1 MISLA
6 KNGRLKASKLLASA
20 AAAVMAASSVSVSAF
35 AEEINAAVAAEKN
48 SDISFEVIESE
59 IFYPEDGFSL
69 TTGAVDLRSGKYE
82 RWIERVVL
90 PDEVEKFYYNLYHW
104 TNGDGSNDL
113 LIDISSLETK
123 SSSGKQYYA
132 AKAFEVITDAPL
144 SISDSN
150 YYFAASRAAYDAFD
164 RDHPEVFWLNG
175 RTKMLAEPDPDFTD
189 EGKIK
194 YKFYFLVSSFD
205 GTFNIF
211 NDEYQ
216 SADAIRNGI
225 AKREEYIEKINMDEV
240 HSAGYYQQVKAFN
253 KWLTEHNEYNTI
265 VASGGSG
272 EGDMVRECMSALEGR
287 TGNDGPVCEAYARA
301 MKVLCDRAM
310 IPCILVDGVAGED
323 HMWNYIKMG
332 DGNWYL
338 VDVTWNDPTGE
349 SSGAISG
356 AECEDYLLIGSANSL
371 LKGREITNKASS
383 KGVSF
388 LNQPDLAVNDY
399 VPSEDEAEHAVLE
412 ADEGAVIWY
421 IGSDGGEE
429 KQVYNGD
436 KLEWGGGIRVE
447 IPVSVAPTKPN
458 IFVDNWLHD
467 CYRSGDSWVSGIDEY
482 DEVPIESKMTVKFNL
497 QDDAIDFVE
506 RLYQNTLNRGSD
518 PSGLSTH
525 VRDLKNGDS
534 ASTVAYRF
542 VFSSEFQNANLSNE
556 EIVKRMYNMFLSR
569 DPDPA
574 GLENWVNIL
583 EKGCSVGYLF
593 YGFTQSKE
601 FGELCD
607 SYGFVKGNWQPE
619 ENRDKSPNLTAF
631 VSRLYEKILGRT
643 PDVGG
648 LNNHTGAYLENRD
661 TYQLAYNFIFSSE
674 FTNKKLSDSDYVDTL
689 YRTFFNREPDNG
701 GKADWLNRITTQGY
715 SREDVL
721 AGFVGSQECIDL
733 VNSFGI

>member
-1 MISLA
+1 MA

-20 AAAVMAASSVSVSAF
+20 AAAVIAASSVSVSAF
-35 AEEINAAVAAEKN
+35 AEEISAAVAAEKN
-48 SDISFEVIESE
+48 TDILFEVRESE

-90 PDEVEKFYYNLYHW
+90 PDELVSFYDNLYFW
-104 TNGDGSNDL
+104 TDNYGSDDY
-113 LIDISSLETK
+113 LIDTSSLETVTVTDSNNNK
-123 SSSGKQYYA
+123 NSFYVV
-132 AKAFEVITDAPL
+132 KAFEIETDSL
-144 SISDSN
+144 MTRSEEN

-164 RDHPEVFWLNG
+164 RDHPEIFWLNG
-175 RTKMLAEPDPDFTD
+175 RTKMLINGYYTAD
-189 EGKIK
+189 GKIK
-194 YKFYFLVSSFD
+194 YIFYFAVASSD
-205 GTFNIF
+205 GSFNIF

-225 AKREEYIEKINMDEV
+225 AKREEYIEKIFKDEV
-240 HSAGYYQQVKAFN
+240 HSVGNYQQVKAFN

-265 VASGGSG
+265 VAGHGSG

-310 IPCILVDGVAGED
+310 IPCILVDGKAGED

-338 VDVTWNDPTGE
+338 VDSTWNDPTGGNA
-349 SSGAISG
+349 GAISG
-356 AECEDYLLIGSANSL
+356 GECEDYLLIGSANSL
-371 LKGREITNKASS
+371 SQGRTITNKAS
-383 KGVSF
+383 KDGVSF

-399 VPSEDEAEHAVLE
+399 VPSADEAEYAVLE
-412 ADEGAVIWY
+412 ADEGAVVWY
-421 IGSDGGEE
+421 IGNEGGAE

-542 VFSSEFQNANLSNE
+542 VFSNEFQNANMSNE

-583 EKGCSVGYLF
+583 ENGCSVGYLF

-607 SYGFVKGNWQPE
+607 SYGFVRGNWQPE

-689 YRTFFNREPDNG
+689 YRTFFNREPDDA
-701 GKADWLNRITTQGY
+701 GKADWLDRMANKGAT
-715 SREDVL
+715 REDVL

>member
-20 AAAVMAASSVSVSAF
+20 AAAVMAVSSVSVSAF
-35 AEEINAAVAAEKN
+35 AEEINAAEKN
-48 SDISFEVIESE
+48 SDILFEVRESE
-59 IFYPEDGFSL
+59 IFYPEEGFSL
-69 TTGAVDLRSGKYE
+69 STGAVDLRSGKYE
-82 RWIERVVL
+82 KWIERVVL
-90 PDEVEKFYYNLYHW
+90 PDEVEKFY
-104 TNGDGSNDL
+104 NDL
-113 LIDISSLETK
+113 YFWTDNYGSDDYLIDTSSLETV
-123 SSSGKQYYA
+123 SLSNGRQFYA
-132 AKAFEVITDAPL
+132 AKAFEIETN
-144 SISDSN
+144 SEFSESDWN

-175 RTKMLAEPDPDFTD
+175 ETKMLTSGYYTD
-189 EGKIK
+189 DGKIK
-194 YKFYFLVSSFD
+194 YVFYFAVSSYD
-205 GTFNIF
+205 GSFNVF
-211 NDEYQ
+211 ADEYQ
-216 SADAIRNGI
+216 STDAIRNGI
-225 AKREEYIEKINMDEV
+225 AKREEYIEKIFKDEV
-240 HSAGYYQQVKAFN
+240 HSVGNYQQVKAFN

-265 VASGGSG
+265 VAGHGSG

-310 IPCILVDGVAGED
+310 IPCILVDGKAGED

-338 VDVTWNDPTGE
+338 VDSTWNDPTGGNA
-349 SSGAISG
+349 GAISG
-356 AECEDYLLIGSANSL
+356 GECEDYLLIGSANPLSQ
-371 LKGREITNKASS
+371 GRTITNKASS

-388 LNQPDLAVNDY
+388 LNQPDLAVNDF

-412 ADEGAVIWY
+412 ADEGAVVWY

-458 IFVDNWLHD
+458 IFIDNWLED
-467 CYRSGDSWVSGIDEY
+467 CRLDGDYWVMDDIY
-482 DEVPIESKMTVKFNL
+482 CAVPNESKMTVKFNF

-518 PSGLSTH
+518 FGGLRTH

-542 VFSSEFQNANLSNE
+542 VFSNEFQNANMSNE
-556 EIVKRMYNMFLSR
+556 EIVKRMYKMFLSR

-607 SYGFVKGNWQPE
+607 SYGFVRGNWQPE

-631 VSRLYEKILGRT
+631 VSRLYEKILDRT

-648 LNNHTGAYLENRD
+648 LNDHTGSYLANKD
-661 TYQLAYNFIFSSE
+661 TYQLAYNFIFSEE
-674 FTNKKLSDSDYVDTL
+674 FLKKDLSNSDYVDTL
-689 YRTFFNREPDNG
+689 YRTFFNREPDDA
-701 GKADWLNRITTQGY
+701 GKADWLNRMATQDY
-715 SREDVL
+715 TREKVL
-721 AGFVGSQECIDL
+721 EGFVGSQECIDL

>member
-1 MISLA
+1 MA

-35 AEEINAAVAAEKN
+35 AEEISAAVAVEKN
-48 SDISFEVIESE
+48 SDILFEVRESE
-59 IFYPEDGFSL
+59 IFYPEEGFSL

-82 RWIERVVL
+82 KWIERVVL
-90 PDEVEKFYYNLYHW
+90 PDEVEKFYYDLYYW
-104 TNGDGSNDL
+104 TDNYGSDDY
-113 LIDISSLETK
+113 LIDTSLLETFSTK
-123 SSSGKQYYA
+123 DGTQYYA
-132 AKAFEVITDAPL
+132 AKAFEVETDVEFTG
-144 SISDSN
+144 SDWN

-175 RTKMLAEPDPDFTD
+175 RTKMLTNGYYTSD
-189 EGKIK
+189 GKIK
-194 YKFYFLVSSFD
+194 YIFYFAVASYD
-205 GTFNIF
+205 GTFNIL

-216 SADAIRNGI
+216 STAAIKSGI
-225 AKREEYIEKINMDEV
+225 AKREECLGKIFQETDGV
-240 HSAGYYQQVKAFN
+240 GSYRLVKSYN

-265 VASGGSG
+265 VSSHGSG
-272 EGDMVRECMSALEGR
+272 EDDMVRECLSALEGR
-287 TGNDGPVCEAYARA
+287 TGTVGPVCEAYARA

-323 HMWNYIKMG
+323 HMWNYIQMS

-338 VDVTWNDPTGE
+338 VDATWNDPTGGNAGAV
-349 SSGAISG
+349 SGN
-356 AECEDYLLIGSANSL
+356 ECEDYLLIGSANPLSQ
-371 LKGREITNKASS
+371 GREITNKASTS
-383 KGVSF
+383 GVSF
-388 LNQPDLAVNDY
+388 TNQPDLAVNDY
-399 VPSEDEAEHAVLE
+399 VPSADETGCAVLE

-421 IGSDGGEE
+421 IDNEDTV

-458 IFVDNWLHD
+458 IFVDNWLRD
-467 CYRSGDSWVSGIDEY
+467 CYLYGDRWVVDIDVY
-482 DEVPIESKMTVKFNL
+482 DEVPIESKMTVRFNF

-506 RLYQNTLNRGSD
+506 RLYQNTLDRGSD
-518 PSGLSTH
+518 PSGLRTH

-534 ASTVAYRF
+534 ACTVAYRF
-542 VFSSEFQNANLSNE
+542 VFSSEFQNAKLSNE
-556 EIVKRMYNMFLSR
+556 EIVKRMYKMFLSR

-601 FGELCD
+601 FGELCN
-607 SYGFVKGNWQPE
+607 SYGFVRGNWQVE

-631 VSRLYEKILGRT
+631 VSRLYRKILDRT

-648 LNNHTGAYLENRD
+648 LNDHTGTYLANRD
-661 TYQLAYNFIFSSE
+661 MYQLAYNFIFSSE
-674 FTNKKLSDSDYVDTL
+674 FTEKNLSNSDYVDTL
-689 YRTFFNREPDNG
+689 YRTFFDREPDDA
-701 GKADWLNRITTQGY
+701 GKADWLDRIATQGY
-715 SREDVL
+715 TREDVL